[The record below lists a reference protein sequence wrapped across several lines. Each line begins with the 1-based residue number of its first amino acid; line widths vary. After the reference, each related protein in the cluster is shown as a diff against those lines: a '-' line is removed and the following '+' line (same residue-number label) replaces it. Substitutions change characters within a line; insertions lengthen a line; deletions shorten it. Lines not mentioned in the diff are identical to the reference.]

1 MNNVTI
7 NKVELRGRIG
17 TVRVQ
22 SVNDTLVAN
31 FSLCTEKHY
40 KDRSGNN
47 VIECTWHHVVVWEGE
62 EINLGGL
69 SRGVLVHLTGEIR
82 NSQYSDTQ
90 GNVSILA
97 EIVAKSILIIN
108 ENNSKLD
115 FQGDQDNLS
124 DI

>member
-1 MNNVTI
+1 MNNVSI

-22 SVNDTLVAN
+22 SIEDKLVAN

-62 EINLGGL
+62 GINLGGL

-82 NSQYSDTQ
+82 NSQYTDTR
-90 GNVSILA
+90 GDSKILT
-97 EIVAKSILIIN
+97 EIVAKCIKIIN
-108 ENNSKLD
+108 ENNSKID
-115 FQGDQDNLS
+115 FQGD
-124 DI
+124 